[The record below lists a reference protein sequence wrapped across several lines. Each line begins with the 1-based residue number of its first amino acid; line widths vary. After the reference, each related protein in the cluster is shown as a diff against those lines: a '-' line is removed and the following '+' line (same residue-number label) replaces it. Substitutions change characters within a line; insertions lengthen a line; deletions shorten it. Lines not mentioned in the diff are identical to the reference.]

1 MDVIPE
7 QLDPKIFVRDRFR
20 RKGGGG
26 HEVEMA
32 TFVTLLRELCPGAA
46 WWRMG
51 TLKWLLSGCLMIAT
65 SLEAGASWAWLNRE
79 VVRLEAR
86 REVLESS
93 LELLP
98 DSPQPQPH
106 ERAGFHSGFAPRADA
121 VRWVQVDLGVERELE
136 AVVVVPAMLGA
147 AEAYGFPNRFRVDAS
162 NDPLFADSVPLLD
175 HTNDDASPVL
185 APWHIVVHE
194 LKARYVRFTATK
206 LSPQPGM
213 SSRFIFCLGEL
224 LVFSGGRNVALN
236 SDVFAPNAVET
247 LPTWSPRHL
256 VDGTY
261 ALGLPVKA
269 GEKYSNG
276 WHSAIST
283 TAEVTKWVQMDWGS
297 PQRVEEI
304 RLIPAH
310 PRDYPDRFGFGFPR
324 RFKVEAD
331 ARVVFDSTGVDFANP
346 GDTPVAIPTP
356 GLQAREIRITATR
369 LWERSGDFVFALAEI
384 QAFGGGKNLALGSA
398 VRSLDETTTVAWK
411 SEHLVDGLSS
421 SGVLIDESEWLSG
434 LSKRRE
440 LMAELGALTR
450 AQASALGL
458 AQTRAVWLAGLIFL
472 GGASFAVVAVLHS
485 RRVRERE
492 METLRQ
498 RISRDLH
505 DEIGSHLGSIRL
517 MSELALREGEA
528 SESLDEIHRLAGEAA
543 ESMRGIIWLVREG
556 DAPKL
561 TSLVEAMRQ
570 SAAALLKGIDW
581 HLQAPGGD
589 DAIAASLTFH
599 RQVFLLF
606 REAVHNI
613 AKHANAT
620 RVEIELS
627 WQSKRFRLCMVD
639 NGRGFDVA
647 AVTAGNGLANL
658 RHRAEVIGG
667 ELGVISEPGKG
678 TRITLE
684 SALS

>member
-1 MDVIPE
+1 M
-7 QLDPKIFVRDRFR
+7 L
-20 RKGGGG
+20 
-26 HEVEMA
+26 
-32 TFVTLLRELCPGAA
+32 
-46 WWRMG
+46 
-51 TLKWLLSGCLMIAT
+51 LKWLLLSFGMVAT
-65 SLEAGASWAWLNRE
+65 ALQAGGPWAWLNGEIGRVE
-79 VVRLEAR
+79 GQRQA
-86 REVLESS
+86 LESA
-93 LELLP
+93 LTPLP
-98 DSPQPQPH
+98 ASPQPQPH
-106 ERAGFHSGFAPRADA
+106 ERAGFHSGFAPRADV
-121 VRWVQVDLGVERELE
+121 VRWVQVDLGVERELDE
-136 AVVVVPAMLGA
+136 VVVVPAMIGA
-147 AEAYGFPNRFRVDAS
+147 AEAYGFPRRFRVDAS
-162 NDPLFADSVPLLD
+162 NDPLFADSMPLLD

-185 APWHIVVHE
+185 APWHIAAHGV
-194 LKARYVRFTATK
+194 KARFVRFTATK

-213 SSRFIFCLGEL
+213 SSQFIFCLGEL
-224 LVFSGGRNVALN
+224 LVFSGGRNVALHG
-236 SDVFAPNAVET
+236 DVLAPNAVET
-247 LPTWSPRHL
+247 LPTWSPKHL
-256 VDGTY
+256 VDGTH

-276 WHSAIST
+276 WHSAISS
-283 TAEVTKWVQMDWGS
+283 TADATKWVQVDMGS
-297 PQRVEEI
+297 KQRLDEI

-331 ARVVFDSTGVDFANP
+331 GQVVFDSTSADFANP
-346 GDTPVAIPTP
+346 GDTPVAFPTP
-356 GLQAREIRITATR
+356 GLQAQVVHITATR
-369 LWERSGDFVFALAEI
+369 LWERSGDFVFALAEL
-384 QAFGGGKNLALGSA
+384 QAFDGGKDLALGS
-398 VRSLDETTTVAWK
+398 VVTSSDETTTGAWK

-421 SGVLIDESEWLSG
+421 SGVLIDEAGWLAG

-440 LMAELGALTR
+440 LMGELGTLAS
-450 AQASALGL
+450 AQAAALSV
-458 AQTRAVWLAGLIFL
+458 AQTRTVWLAGLILL
-472 GGASFAVVAVLHS
+472 GVASFAVVAVLHS

-517 MSELALREGEA
+517 MSELALREGAA

-570 SAAALLKGIDW
+570 GAAALLKGIDS
-581 HLQAPGGD
+581 HLQVSTGD
-589 DAIAASLTFH
+589 DAATASLTFH

-620 RVEIELS
+620 KVDIEVS
-627 WQSKRFRLCMVD
+627 WQSRRFRLCIVD
-639 NGRGFDVA
+639 NGCGFDVA

-667 ELGVISEPGKG
+667 ELKFTSEPGKG

-684 SALS
+684 ACLS